1 MVTGL
6 GGRGA
11 KRERA
16 MPIHTPSM
24 WIFILALVLA
34 VLALIGA
41 LVHIPYVSE
50 YAVWIAIVAYV
61 VLAVGCV
68 VKTT

>member
-1 MVTGL
+1 
-6 GGRGA
+6 
-11 KRERA
+11 
-16 MPIHTPSM
+16 M

-41 LVHIPYVSE
+41 LVHIPHASE
-50 YAVWIAIVAYV
+50 YAVWVAIVAYV
-61 VLAVGCV
+61 VLAAGCV